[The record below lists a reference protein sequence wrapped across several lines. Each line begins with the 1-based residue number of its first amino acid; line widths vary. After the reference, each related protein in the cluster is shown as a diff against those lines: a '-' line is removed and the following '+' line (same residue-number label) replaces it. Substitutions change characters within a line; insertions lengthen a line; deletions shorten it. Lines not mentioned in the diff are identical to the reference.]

1 MFTYKCKV
9 TVLSHQIGECYVLTR
24 ALGSSKVLLLNTLY
38 SQSLFSIAIMM
49 EIMISKEII
58 VVIMCISVK

>member
-1 MFTYKCKV
+1 MFIFKCKV
-9 TVLSHQIGECYVLTR
+9 TVLGCWIDECYVLTR
-24 ALGSSKVLLLNTLY
+24 ALGNSKVLLWNTLY